1 MVPNHQPVY
10 IIYISYIPS
19 NIPTMVGYKS
29 HILWKHQS
37 HVPNHQPEF
46 HRNSGMFSK
55 RSEMTARM
63 RRTTSTQKPLMQFL
77 PIPLHLIH
85 VPLLMLRDDPRMGQQ
100 RTLHLWDCFGPI
112 DTVGGKTQMD
122 LGTTFPWK
130 RANRLD
136 QGNSLRSVRELLP
149 RSEPAETPGLSWSS
163 DGECLGYFAVLD
175 SILFHMAEANKL
187 LNQDL
192 LGNSVKTFKRLVKE
206 MGIPWS

>member
-1 MVPNHQPVY
+1 
-10 IIYISYIPS
+10 
-19 NIPTMVGYKS
+19 MVGYKS

-149 RSEPAETPGLSWSS
+149 RSEPAETPGLSILRRRVSWILCCAGQHTLPYGWSKQAAKS
-163 DGECLGYFAVLD
+163 RFTWE
-175 SILFHMAEANKL
+175 
-187 LNQDL
+187 
-192 LGNSVKTFKRLVKE
+192 
-206 MGIPWS
+206 